1 MGEPRPS
8 AQEVPRAARPRARSL
23 RDRLLLTVLTLAAAA
38 LVVSGFASYTVE
50 SARVESHAVETL
62 RVQARDFAALAQQP
76 LAPTEADR
84 VDRIFELAL
93 QRPVAASEGGFA
105 LIGDTVAWIGPE
117 GWPVRPEDDPGFVE
131 AMLRQAASATSA
143 EGRYTADGT
152 DYAWI
157 VMPVQAP
164 GVERAALVRVVDLGI
179 EKRALNSRFVTT
191 ALTGLGALLL
201 VGAVTGFVVTRAL
214 EPIAWLRDTAA
225 GIDEHDLSARVPV
238 RGSDDLAD
246 LTRTMNGMLDRIEKA
261 VTDQRQL
268 CRDVGHELRT
278 PITIARGHLEIM
290 DPADAADS
298 EAARAVTL
306 KELARM
312 TTLAEDLLLIA
323 STDRDDFVVPSA
335 TDVAEVTQEVYD
347 HAQVLGERT
356 WVLEE
361 AAMVVA
367 RLDPARIVQAWEQ
380 LASNA
385 VKYSQTGTRVG
396 IGSRKEGAE
405 LRLWVRDEGVGI
417 APENHARVLERFTR
431 VSSVVGGKRPAGT
444 GLGLAVV
451 AAIARAHGGRVEID
465 SDLGR
470 GALVSIVVPVGASAT
485 EGPELPS
492 EPDVF
497 EEET

>member
-1 MGEPRPS
+1 
-8 AQEVPRAARPRARSL
+8 
-23 RDRLLLTVLTLAAAA
+23 
-38 LVVSGFASYTVE
+38 
-50 SARVESHAVETL
+50 
-62 RVQARDFAALAQQP
+62 
-76 LAPTEADR
+76 
-84 VDRIFELAL
+84 
-93 QRPVAASEGGFA
+93 
-105 LIGDTVAWIGPE
+105 
-117 GWPVRPEDDPGFVE
+117 
-131 AMLRQAASATSA
+131 
-143 EGRYTADGT
+143 
-152 DYAWI
+152 
-157 VMPVQAP
+157 MPVQAP

-246 LTRTMNGMLDRIEKA
+246 LTRTMNGMLDRIETA

-367 RLDPARIVQAWEQ
+367 ALDSARIVQAWEQ

-431 VSSVVGGKRPAGT
+431 VPSVVGGKRPAGT